1 MALNL
6 ALVATIRAETT
17 ATVMVV
23 VSPAIIPVFA
33 TLIAAPGAEEIVK
46 INSLYAANTLAS
58 GTVKVDA
65 FLRSGSPAV
74 DHYLC
79 KTVSVSA
86 GATTILITKDAPVY
100 LKGSTHSL
108 LVLSDVV
115 GMTFVVSYE
124 LLS

>member
-6 ALVATIRAETT
+6 AAIATIT
-17 ATVMVV
+17 AKTSISVNT
-23 VSPAIIPVFA
+23 STAASI
-33 TLIAAPGAEEIVK
+33 IAAPSASTVVK

-58 GTVKVDA
+58 GSVKVDA
-65 FLRSGSPAV
+65 FLRTGAST

-79 KTVSVSA
+79 KTVSVAA
-86 GATTILITKDAPVY
+86 GATTILVTKDAPVY

-108 LVLSDVV
+108 LVLSDVI

-124 LLS
+124 ILS